1 MTMDD
6 GDVKQDPIFK
16 QIQLQNNIM
25 NQGNYIKLCHKE
37 NLKILNFHLITKR
50 TLKFKFHLNILK
62 ALQFKKLC

>member
-25 NQGNYIKLCHKE
+25 NQGKYTYKSL
-37 NLKILNFHLITKR
+37 L
-50 TLKFKFHLNILK
+50 
-62 ALQFKKLC
+62 